1 MDFKETKNS
10 TTSVKIE
17 VPKTSK
23 KRDSDNREVYDIL
36 FPLKEDEA
44 LQNSENSISY
54 NDHEKPKFGGV
65 STLDWLS
72 TWRSLEIS

>member
-23 KRDSDNREVYDIL
+23 KRDSDNHEVYDIL
-36 FPLKEDEA
+36 FPSKEDEA
-44 LQNSENSISY
+44 LQNSENRSSHKG
-54 NDHEKPKFGGV
+54 HEKPKFGGV